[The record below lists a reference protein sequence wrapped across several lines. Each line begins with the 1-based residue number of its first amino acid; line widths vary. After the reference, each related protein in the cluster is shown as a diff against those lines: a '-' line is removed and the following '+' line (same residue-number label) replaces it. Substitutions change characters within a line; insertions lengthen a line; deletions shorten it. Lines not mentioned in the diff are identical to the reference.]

1 MRTLACAALAALML
15 TLAAC
20 GGGVSF
26 DVSAGQPLG
35 SVAQMEDV
43 IKGKERFE
51 RSKERKLTRP
61 ECFNDLDLIEKLTEL
76 KAYQWEEFPAS
87 ETIKHLIVLAID
99 DAGEIRAVA
108 GMFRSGSA
116 KFTTNGTRTHEIL
129 ASYWEAV
136 FGPATFKKQN
146 RPGIDVDEFF
156 LATAAK
162 GGVRGR
168 WEKEPKSGIAS
179 NSRSIWDMILI
190 WRE

>member
-1 MRTLACAALAALML
+1 MRTLARAAIAALML

-43 IKGKERFE
+43 IKGKERF
-51 RSKERKLTRP
+51 KKLERKLTRP
-61 ECFNDLDLIEKLTEL
+61 ECFNDLDRIEKLTEF
-76 KAYQWEEFPAS
+76 KAYQWQEFPAS
-87 ETIKHLIVLAID
+87 ETIKHLIVVAVD

-108 GMFRSGSA
+108 GSFRSGSD

-162 GGVRGR
+162 GGVKGR

-179 NSRSIWDMILI
+179 NKRSIWDMILI